1 MACLNPK
8 PLTRLKVMNNTK
20 YIIIALVEDWGTLSK
35 IIVV

>member
-20 YIIIALVEDWGTLSK
+20 YIIALVEDWGTLSK